1 MLTFAIAHM
10 FQLFNYCYVGNELII
25 QSANMANAI
34 YNCNWELIH
43 DNKVKMALTFMI
55 QRCQKEQRLTAAGIA
70 DLDFISYIKVL
81 RLAFSFYTLLNHL
94 FENNTDAI

>member
-1 MLTFAIAHM
+1 
-10 FQLFNYCYVGNELII
+10 
-25 QSANMANAI
+25 MANAI

-70 DLDFISYIKVL
+70 DLDFISYIKVNCIKL
-81 RLAFSFYTLLNHL
+81 QFCEIYLIFAGSSTSIFLLHSVKSFIR
-94 FENNTDAI
+94 E